1 MRPIESQ
8 WMDAVD
14 TVAREVLRQ
23 DRTGDA
29 LAEAVAELS
38 RVYTRD
44 RRRLRD
50 QEAALAARL
59 RFFLPRDLPKVEYPL
74 SELHRVGAL
83 PSRRTWRVLD
93 LGAGLGTTH
102 LGVARFAA
110 RTGAADGLSVRAI
123 ERSARSLRIAE
134 ALAPHAGL
142 PVELDT
148 RTGDMTRPIL
158 GEWDLIV
165 VGLSLNELWGGAP
178 DRVERRAAWIA
189 GLLKRLAPDGS
200 LIVVEPALRE
210 VTRDLQAV
218 RDRLA
223 EHVFAPC
230 TQCGPCPMLP
240 RAKDWCHQWLA
251 VDLPESLRP
260 VAKAAG
266 LRWRGLSFAYLT
278 LRRDGRRLSEALRVV
293 DGPRPSKGVT
303 TWTLCGAPG
312 LVELRHLDRHARPG
326 DVLDGAVRGTLLTV
340 EPTPAPGG
348 RLRSDRVSL
357 VSATEEAGAEQE
369 VEQLEE

>member
-74 SELHRVGAL
+74 SELRRVGAL

-165 VGLSLNELWGGAP
+165 VGLSLDAVA
-178 DRVERRAAWIA
+178 DA
-189 GLLKRLAPDGS
+189 
-200 LIVVEPALRE
+200 E
-210 VTRDLQAV
+210 V
-218 RDRLA
+218 
-223 EHVFAPC
+223 
-230 TQCGPCPMLP
+230 P
-240 RAKDWCHQWLA
+240 RALA
-251 VDLPESLRP
+251 
-260 VAKAAG
+260 G
-266 LRWRGLSFAYLT
+266 WRAS
-278 LRRDGRRLSEALRVV
+278 
-293 DGPRPSKGVT
+293 GPFT
-303 TWTLCGAPG
+303 
-312 LVELRHLDRHARPG
+312 D
-326 DVLDGAVRGTLLTV
+326 
-340 EPTPAPGG
+340 
-348 RLRSDRVSL
+348 
-357 VSATEEAGAEQE
+357 
-369 VEQLEE
+369 